1 MTRLLEGSPPVLDLL
16 EHNPFPEQPPLYVR
30 ARLEDYRF
38 TTFEERAATGQWWIS
53 KPIGMY
59 MAPMSLHR

>member
-16 EHNPFPEQPPLYVR
+16 EYDPFPEKPPVYVR

-38 TTFEERAATGQWWIS
+38 TTFEERATTGQWWVS

-59 MAPMSLHR
+59 MGPISLNR